1 MWVLKPYSPNR
12 MGIPIRKVHFRN
24 KAFKEYLKN
33 KQSWVLVDHY
43 ENPGPIQ
50 FFGEM
55 KNYVPLSITLANE
68 NTSRLI
74 DDIES
79 NIKQIRSIC
88 RFGTDDR
95 QLEIAKIALESIVRT
110 LLVYN

>member
-1 MWVLKPYSPNR
+1 LIENNLTGYCPTIKGVSCPVENWIPGAIPLVQMWVLKPYSVNR

-24 KAFKEYLKN
+24 KAFKEYLRN
-33 KQSWVLVDHY
+33 KKSWVLVDHY

-55 KNYVPLSITLANE
+55 KNYVPLSLTLSNE

-74 DDIES
+74 
-79 NIKQIRSIC
+79 
-88 RFGTDDR
+88 
-95 QLEIAKIALESIVRT
+95 
-110 LLVYN
+110 